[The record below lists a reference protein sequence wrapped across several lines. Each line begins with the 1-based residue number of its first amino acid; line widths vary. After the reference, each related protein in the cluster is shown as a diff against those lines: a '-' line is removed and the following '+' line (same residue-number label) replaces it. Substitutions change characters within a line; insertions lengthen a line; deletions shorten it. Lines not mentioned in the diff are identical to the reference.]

1 VVISGQIHEIREERL
16 IEKTAISYVLI
27 FLLLGCF
34 VFASDEPLCEQ
45 VANYTMDVKL
55 DTKNRTITATE
66 LLSWTNSTDFPA
78 DELWFH
84 LYWNAFQNNMSD
96 FLQEGSERWGWIYRS
111 NSKDDWGYIR
121 IDSIKLIDGES
132 EGEYDLTHTQEFRH
146 PDNDNFDDRTVMAV
160 KVPQP
165 VEPGQTI
172 SLRIDFSSKVPRPI
186 HRTGVYK
193 DSYFIAQWFPKIGV
207 FEDGGWN
214 CHQFHATSN
223 FYADYGTY
231 DVKITVP
238 SHYIIGATG
247 EHREQTKNTNGTTTH
262 RFIQHSVHDFAW
274 TTSPHYLEFKE
285 DYMFTPGKTVEITLL
300 LQPYHRNQKDRYM
313 NAVKHSV
320 RLCSQWY
327 GDYPY
332 TTVTCV
338 DPAYNNRC
346 GGMEYPTLFTGGTYF
361 LTRDRIPRPEGVT
374 IHEFGHGYF
383 YGLVGS
389 NEFEYAWLDE
399 GFTSFLDSE
408 VYYGAYEVPVYAKS
422 YFGIPVTFPKV
433 PILIESSGISS
444 HRLTSDMDIMQ
455 NFTWNFMTPNSYGA
469 NSYSKAELM
478 LRSLKRFMGKELFAE
493 MIKDYSTRYWF
504 RHPKPQDFYA
514 VVSEYSGED
523 MSWFLDQFVYGSGK
537 LDYAVGEI
545 KNQKKRIPKG
555 WIDGE
560 YRERR
565 RQKGEEPVYQTE
577 VLVQR
582 LGEVKIPVDVCIV
595 FEDGSETREQ
605 WDGQYR
611 WKRFKYEGALKVEK
625 AIVDPDFKLVIDINR
640 TNNSKTVKRNRL
652 APWKWITHWMLWL
665 QHAMEVFTIF
675 GG

>member
-1 VVISGQIHEIREERL
+1 MIKKATVTNIL
-16 IEKTAISYVLI
+16 IV
-27 FLLLGCF
+27 LLLGCY
-34 VFASDEPLCEQ
+34 VFASDEPFCEQ

-55 DTKNRTITATE
+55 NTENRTISATE
-66 LLSWTNSTDFPA
+66 LLTWTNTTDFPA

-84 LYWNAFQNNMSD
+84 LYWNGFQNNMSD
-96 FLQEGSERWGWIYRS
+96 FLQEGLERWEWIYRS
-111 NSKDDWGYIR
+111 NTKDDWGYIR
-121 IDSIKLIDGES
+121 IGSIQLIDEES
-132 EGEYDLTHTQEFRH
+132 GGEYDLTHTQEFRH
-146 PDNDNFDDRTVMAV
+146 PDNENFYDQTVMTV

-186 HRTGVYK
+186 HRTGVYQE
-193 DSYFIAQWFPKIGV
+193 SYFIAQWFPKIGV
-207 FEDGGWN
+207 FEDGQWN
-214 CHQFHATSN
+214 CHQFHATTN

-231 DVKITVP
+231 DIKITVP
-238 SHYIIGATG
+238 THYIIGATG
-247 EHREQTKNTNGTTTH
+247 EHREQIKNRDGTTTH
-262 RFIQHSVHDFAW
+262 RFVQHSVHDFAW
-274 TTSPHYLEFKE
+274 TASPHYLEFKE
-285 DYMFTPGKTVEITLL
+285 DYMFSPGKTVSITLL

-313 NAVKHSV
+313 NAVKHSI
-320 RLCSQWY
+320 RLCSQFY

-361 LTRDRIPRPEGVT
+361 LTRDRIPRPERVT

-389 NEFEYAWLDE
+389 NEFENAWLDE

-408 VYYGAYEVPVYAKS
+408 VYYAAYEVPVYAKS
-422 YFGIPVTFPKV
+422 YFGIPVTFKQVLIP
-433 PILIESSGISS
+433 IESSGISR
-444 HRLTSDMDIMQ
+444 HRRTSDMDIMQ
-455 NFTWNFMTPNSYGA
+455 NFTWKFMTPNSYGA

-478 LRSLKRFMGKELFAE
+478 LRTLKRFLGIELFAA

-504 RHPKPQDFYA
+504 RHPKPQDFYD
-514 VVSEYSGED
+514 VVSEYARED
-523 MSWFLDQFVYGSGK
+523 MSWFLDQFVYGSGR
-537 LDYAVGEI
+537 LDYAIGEI
-545 KNQKKRIPKG
+545 KNQQRRVPKG
-555 WIDGE
+555 WINEQYSDHKS
-560 YRERR
+560 
-565 RQKGEEPVYQTE
+565 QKSEEPLFQSE
-577 VLVQR
+577 VLVRR
-582 LGEVKIPVDVCIV
+582 LGEVKIPVDVRVI
-595 FEDGSETREQ
+595 FEDGSETIEK

-611 WKRFKYEGALKVEK
+611 WKRFKYLGPQRVKR

-640 TNNSKTVKRNRL
+640 TNNSKTIKPNRL
-652 APWKWITHWMLWL
+652 APWKWVSNWMLWL